1 MDLTSP
7 TATKVLGGLG
17 LLVVAALGWT
27 VAVGPE
33 TSTLAE
39 TRQSVADIRDQNAVL
54 TTQLA
59 SLVKQQQQL
68 PETRRT
74 ARRMAQKFPATA
86 DQPGLFEAVTTAA
99 VDAGIGAQG
108 VTTLTPTPPVIGA
121 AGVAADGAAA
131 DGAAAGG
138 AAADGAPA
146 AGAAGAPAAGAQLA
160 RQTVT
165 VAVTGSYDQT
175 QVLLE
180 NLEHMPRAYLVTSVS
195 VSGDPAAGVFTTSI
209 TGDMFVMSPVEDPD
223 DAPAAGTT
231 TGTAA
236 TTDPE
241 G

>member
-1 MDLTSP
+1 MDLSSP

-17 LLVVAALGWT
+17 LVVVAALGWT

-39 TRQSVADIRDQNAVL
+39 TRQTVADVRDQNALL

-59 SLVKQQQQL
+59 SLVKQQEQL

-74 ARRMAQKFPATA
+74 ARRLAAKFPATA

-108 VTTLTPTPPVIGA
+108 VTTLTPTPPVIGGLAGA
-121 AGVAADGAAA
+121 AAPGAAAPGAAPAEGAPADGAAV
-131 DGAAAGG
+131 
-138 AAADGAPA
+138 
-146 AGAAGAPAAGAQLA
+146 AGAQLA

-180 NLEHMPRAYLVTSVS
+180 NLEHMSRAYLVTSVS
-195 VSGDPAAGVFTTSI
+195 VSGDPTTGVFTTSI
-209 TGDMFVMSPVEDPD
+209 TGDMFVMPPVQDPD
-223 DAPAAGTT
+223 DADSAAGTDAAT
-231 TGTAA
+231 TA

>member
-1 MDLTSP
+1 MDLSSP

-17 LLVVAALGWT
+17 LVVVAALGWT

-39 TRQSVADIRDQNAVL
+39 TRQTVSDVRDQNALL

-59 SLVKQQQQL
+59 SLVKQQEQL

-74 ARRMAQKFPATA
+74 ARRLAAKFPATA

-108 VTTLTPTPPVIGA
+108 VTTLTPTPPVIGGLAGA
-121 AGVAADGAAA
+121 AAPGAAAPGAAPADGAAV
-131 DGAAAGG
+131 
-138 AAADGAPA
+138 
-146 AGAAGAPAAGAQLA
+146 AGAQLA

-180 NLEHMPRAYLVTSVS
+180 NLEHMSRAYLVTSVS
-195 VSGDPAAGVFTTSI
+195 VSGDPTTGVFTTSI
-209 TGDMFVMSPVEDPD
+209 TGDMFVMPPVQDPD
-223 DAPAAGTT
+223 DAGSAAGTDAAT
-231 TGTAA
+231 TA